1 MVGGQNGTAQDKS
14 GQGFQGT
21 FFLPFFASDFK
32 IESKIERNIPIRK
45 EWLKAW
51 FQERMIALF
60 QYSKKEWK
68 QENKIEIK
76 QSFNISRLQYRKDES
91 NKSINQ

>member
-51 FQERMIALF
+51 FQESMIAGF

-68 QENKIEIK
+68 LENKIEIK
-76 QSFNISRLQYRKDES
+76 QSFNISRLQYGKKEW
-91 NKSINQ
+91 KQ

>member
-51 FQERMIALF
+51 FQENVIALF

-76 QSFNISRLQYRKDES
+76 QSFNISRLQYGKNDW
-91 NKSINQ
+91 KQ